1 LFRDRLGE
9 TERADRDRA
18 VAVGDFFEQKG
29 VHDGGLFDRGR
40 ACLRNRSH
48 QAEPP
53 GRDQRLRKSR
63 RLIGAAR
70 GGREFSPREFGDR
83 GARDLLFLG

>member
-1 LFRDRLGE
+1 M
-9 TERADRDRA
+9 T
-18 VAVGDFFEQKG
+18 VGCSSG
-29 VHDGGLFDRGR
+29 AAPASVTVRTRPSPH
-40 ACLRNRSH
+40 
-48 QAEPP
+48 AEV
-53 GRDQRLRKSR
+53 RRLRKSR